1 MRTAKHAVMAM
12 LCLCLSIVVWAQ
24 DRSITGKVQSG
35 AGSPLSGATVVVKGT
50 TRSVLTNEDGGFTIT
65 AKNGDVL
72 AISYIGY
79 STREVRVSE
88 SANFNVSLT
97 EVDNT
102 MEEVV
107 VAMDLK
113 RKPRELGYSVQQV
126 KGDEIQQTQRE
137 NFLNSLQGRVAGL
150 TINQT
155 SGVAGASSQIVLRGF
170 NSLSQ
175 NNQPLF
181 VVDGVIIDNTT
192 LDESSQG
199 GTGVGLAS
207 DRPNRNNDYANRISD
222 INPNDIENVTV
233 LKGPEATALYGSQ
246 ASSGAIII
254 TTKKAKSNKLAVQ
267 YDNAFRGSKVVRLQ
281 ESYDKYDIGENGVSS
296 NVFRYFGPEIPA
308 GTPTYNNVDEFFRT
322 GFSQTHN
329 LGADFGF
336 GKSIFRVSG
345 SFFDQKGVVPQ
356 NDFRRYNVRVSNTT
370 KIGKKIEIIPS
381 IAYARSENDKVLRS
395 AGGYLLGLYA
405 WPRTNDIR
413 RYEDESGNKLPLFA
427 ANAGNTE
434 IDNPYFN
441 VFKNPSR
448 DVTDRVTATLGINYN
463 PFEWLSLAGR
473 FGYDT
478 YKMDGYTRYHP
489 LSFFI
494 TPAIGG
500 QQDNFNRRYSGYNH
514 TLTATAKKE
523 IGDFSLRVMG
533 GTMWQDYETRMFAV
547 AGNNL
552 VDSVVAGQMWKGG
565 RIITDRELNDVA
577 GLPSDSNATR
587 PASRTRLLQNNF
599 GRYNQSIIRQIAYFG
614 EVAVGYKN
622 LAFLNYTHRF
632 ESASTLPK
640 KNRNYNYPGASLS
653 LIMSDIFP
661 FLKSGAALN
670 YVKLRGSVAST
681 ARLNSPY
688 STQSVFVNNFA
699 SGGGY
704 SYSFLN
710 ANPNLGPERQNTF
723 EVGAEFKLLNNRVSL
738 DATYYN
744 TLNKGQIVE
753 NFRLSYATGFVLN
766 SQNAAS
772 TRNQGI
778 EVTLDANIVRTDRFN
793 WNLLLNFNKMYNKVI
808 KMPEMLSEFYL
819 ADTWLYGNARGGLV
833 LNGQTTSI
841 TSYGYERNDAGQ
853 ILINP
858 TNGMPV
864 IDPIFRIRGDRNPDF
879 TLGIGNRLD
888 YGNWS
893 LNFMFDL
900 KVGGDIFNATKMYL
914 TTIGKSDVTAD
925 RYEPRVI
932 EGVLKDGLQNTANPT
947 ANTITVIPAYNN
959 EYYRGAL
966 PEEAFIQKDVNWLRL
981 RDLTLAYNFPS
992 SLYARWKGVKNLSAF
1007 MTGND
1012 LLLFT
1017 NYSGGDPSVSGNTA
1031 GSRGVGGFGFD
1042 YGTLPPPISVNIGF
1056 RVGF

>member
-345 SFFDQKGVVPQ
+345 SFFDQKGVVPA

-599 GRYNQSIIRQIAYFG
+599 GRYNHSIIRQIAYFG

-704 SYSFLN
+704 SYSFTN
-710 ANPNLGPERQNTF
+710 ANPNLEPEKQNTF
-723 EVGAEFKLLNNRVSL
+723 EIGAEFKLLNNRVSL

-753 NFRLSYATGFVLN
+753 NFRLSYGTGFVLN
-766 SQNAAS
+766 TQNAAS

-778 EVTLDANIVRTDRFN
+778 EITLDANIVRTDRFN

-808 KMPEMLSEFYL
+808 KMPEMLAEFYL

-833 LNGQTTSI
+833 LNGPTTSI